1 MAGLKTFDAFP
12 KTEEQYKKKSTK
24 GGLTSLLTYLFL
36 LFIAWTEFGEY
47 FGGYIDQQ
55 YVVDSQVRDTVQI
68 NMDIYVNTKCDWLQI
83 NVRDQT
89 MDRKLVLEELQLEE
103 MPFFI
108 PYDTKVNDINEIIT
122 PELDEILG
130 EAIPAEFREKLDT
143 RSFFDESDPNRAH
156 LPEFNGCHIFGS
168 IPVNRVSG
176 ELQITAKSLDY
187 VASRKAPLEELKF
200 NHVINEFSFGDFY
213 PYIDNPLDNTAQFN
227 QDEPL
232 TTYVYY
238 TSVVPTLFKKL
249 GAEVDTNQYSVNDYR
264 YLYKDVAAKGDKM
277 PGIFFKYN
285 FEPLSIVVSD
295 IRLSFIQFL
304 VRLVAICSFLV
315 YCASWIFTLLDM
327 ALITVMGPKWSLRY
341 QPDDKTK
348 GILDR

>member
-1 MAGLKTFDAFP
+1 MC
-12 KTEEQYKKKSTK
+12 
-24 GGLTSLLTYLFL
+24 
-36 LFIAWTEFGEY
+36 I
-47 FGGYIDQQ
+47 
-55 YVVDSQVRDTVQI
+55 RD
-68 NMDIYVNTKCDWLQI
+68 
-83 NVRDQT
+83 R
-89 MDRKLVLEELQLEE
+89 
-103 MPFFI
+103 
-108 PYDTKVNDINEIIT
+108 
-122 PELDEILG
+122 
-130 EAIPAEFREKLDT
+130 
-143 RSFFDESDPNRAH
+143 
-156 LPEFNGCHIFGS
+156 
-168 IPVNRVSG
+168 
-176 ELQITAKSLDY
+176 
-187 VASRKAPLEELKF
+187 
-200 NHVINEFSFGDFY
+200 FSFGDFY

-295 IRLSFIQFL
+295 VRLSFIQFL

-327 ALITVMGPKWSLRY
+327 ALITIMGPKWSLRY

>member
-1 MAGLKTFDAFP
+1 M
-12 KTEEQYKKKSTK
+12 
-24 GGLTSLLTYLFL
+24 LTYLFL

-143 RSFFDESDPNRAH
+143 RSFFDESDPNR
-156 LPEFNGCHIFGS
+156 HIFRNSMGA
-168 IPVNRVSG
+168 I
-176 ELQITAKSLDY
+176 Y
-187 VASRKAPLEELKF
+187 
-200 NHVINEFSFGDFY
+200 
-213 PYIDNPLDNTAQFN
+213 
-227 QDEPL
+227 
-232 TTYVYY
+232 
-238 TSVVPTLFKKL
+238 L
-249 GAEVDTNQYSVNDYR
+249 GPFR
-264 YLYKDVAAKGDKM
+264 
-277 PGIFFKYN
+277 
-285 FEPLSIVVSD
+285 
-295 IRLSFIQFL
+295 
-304 VRLVAICSFLV
+304 
-315 YCASWIFTLLDM
+315 
-327 ALITVMGPKWSLRY
+327 
-341 QPDDKTK
+341 
-348 GILDR
+348 